1 MGQIVLASASPRRSE
16 LLRQAGMEFVVI
28 PSRGEEVITSTHPA
42 EVVEELSLQKA
53 QEVAD
58 RIMSGKEEQVS
69 DFSVVIG
76 ADTVVAAD
84 HKILGK
90 PADHEDARKMITML
104 QGNIHQVYTGVTL
117 IVKDE
122 KGNIH
127 TRTFSE
133 CTDVDVCEMSEDE
146 VEEYISTKEPYDK
159 AGAYGI
165 QGSFGVYIRGIR
177 GCYYNVVAVIL
188 QECMPFTV
196 KFIAQNFVEDY
207 VLCAAEEI
215 FLHLGVGLFQLGDQ
229 AFDLEALGADVV
241 RAVAEVVLFCKFA
254 GALQEA
260 QAVVVAPGL
269 DIVLADQVHG
279 ADQLH
284 AFEVGAPEFGHHRLV
299 LAGVEHSHENGLD
312 HVVIVV
318 AERYFVTAQFPG
330 LTVKISPSHSRAEI
344 AGGFF
349 NVVDGVK
356 DRGVEDRHRNSQ
368 DAAVLLD
375 QRAVAR
381 EVAGVHAD
389 KSQRERKFVVPLDL
403 LKEFGHQHGVLAAG
417 DADSDVVALLDQL
430 ILDDRF
436 FKAALQV
443 VFELLPY
450 TLFYIFLTA
459 RGIVPVQ
466 GCLVVQC
473 QFAPLCSAEP
483 LLALA
488 GGIFLLAVSAAVDL
502 ALGIGQE
509 EDVGQLLLNGGDAS
523 GIVAFENA
531 DDLFGHCHFLFLNDL
546 AALDDIDG
554 DIGIDQGYSVKAQ
567 SIGIAFHLENVLASH
582 IVAAGVLDDRDL
594 IVLSVEVKIMVDQHC
609 LAGLNMVK
617 NDSVFYFAY
626 V

>member
-146 VEEYISTKEPYDK
+146 VEEY
-159 AGAYGI
+159 
-165 QGSFGVYIRGIR
+165 
-177 GCYYNVVAVIL
+177 
-188 QECMPFTV
+188 MFTV

-436 FKAALQV
+436 FKAADQV
-443 VFELLPY
+443 MFVFLAQFFFYLISALLK
-450 TLFYIFLTA
+450 IF
-459 RGIVPVQ
+459 
-466 GCLVVQC
+466 
-473 QFAPLCSAEP
+473 
-483 LLALA
+483 
-488 GGIFLLAVSAAVDL
+488 
-502 ALGIGQE
+502 
-509 EDVGQLLLNGGDAS
+509 
-523 GIVAFENA
+523 
-531 DDLFGHCHFLFLNDL
+531 
-546 AALDDIDG
+546 
-554 DIGIDQGYSVKAQ
+554 
-567 SIGIAFHLENVLASH
+567 
-582 IVAAGVLDDRDL
+582 
-594 IVLSVEVKIMVDQHC
+594 
-609 LAGLNMVK
+609 
-617 NDSVFYFAY
+617 
-626 V
+626 